1 MSKNY
6 RMDVYKVK
14 NYRDL
19 INTLLTENPKS
30 TRAQLAEASQCSSSW
45 ITRVLNSEVQLT
57 PDQALGIGHYFH
69 LNSSE
74 IDYLLLLVDWERSAS
89 VEMKKRIEH
98 KLERLKKESRDL
110 KTSLQAEDLISE
122 KNSIKYYSSWAY
134 MAAHVACMIKPQ
146 SSDDLAELLSL
157 PKAAAAKTIK
167 ELSQMGLLVAS
178 KNLWVA
184 SARSVHLPSDHPSA
198 KFAHI
203 VLRNKTSQ
211 YLQETVSE
219 GLHYSAVHCLSAED
233 LENIHKILKA
243 SILSARQKIEK
254 SPSEVLAV
262 FCLDWYRL

>member
-1 MSKNY
+1 
-6 RMDVYKVK
+6 MDVYNVK
-14 NYRDL
+14 NYRKL
-19 INTLLTENPKS
+19 IENLLQENVKA
-30 TRAQLAEASQCSSSW
+30 TRAQLAAAAQCSSSW
-45 ITRVLNSEVQLT
+45 ITRVLTSEVQLT
-57 PDQALGIGHYFH
+57 PDQALGIGNYFH
-69 LNSSE
+69 LNTSE
-74 IDYLLLLVDWERSAS
+74 IDYFLLLVDLERSSS
-89 VEMKKRIEH
+89 VEMKKRIEL
-98 KLERLKKESRDL
+98 KLDKLKKESRDL

-122 KNSIKYYSSWAY
+122 KNSIKYYSSWVY
-134 MAAHVACMIKPQ
+134 MAAHVACMIKAQ
-146 SSDDLAELLSL
+146 SGDDLAELLSL
-157 PKAAAAKTIK
+157 SKATAARTVKD
-167 ELSQMGLLVAS
+167 LSQMGLLVSS

-184 SARSVHLPSDHPSA
+184 SARSVHLPADHPSA

-211 YLQETVSE
+211 YLQETASE